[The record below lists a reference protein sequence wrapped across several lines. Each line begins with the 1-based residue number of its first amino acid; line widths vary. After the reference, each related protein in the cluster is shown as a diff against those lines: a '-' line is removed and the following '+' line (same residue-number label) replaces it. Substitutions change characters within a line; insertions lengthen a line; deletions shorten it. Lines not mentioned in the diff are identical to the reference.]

1 MYITRDH
8 KGSHQFSI
16 NNLDHFDVV
25 PVTIVGLL
33 RRNEHVLIS
42 AVIPRKLEEHRLHFR
57 PVHLVQ
63 VHVQLVEGPERRFA
77 HFPEG
82 QDEAGQRAVGSSFV
96 KVGGFYDWAWLIPQ
110 ICQLMFLY

>member
-33 RRNEHVLIS
+33 RRYEHVLIS
-42 AVIPRKLEEHRLHFR
+42 VVIPRKLEEHRLHFR

-63 VHVQLVEGPERRFA
+63 VHVQLVQGPVLFNDVMRITVVLTVLETCCIFA
-77 HFPEG
+77 LPIKPAYRVYHQVWTE
-82 QDEAGQRAVGSSFV
+82 
-96 KVGGFYDWAWLIPQ
+96 L
-110 ICQLMFLY
+110 L